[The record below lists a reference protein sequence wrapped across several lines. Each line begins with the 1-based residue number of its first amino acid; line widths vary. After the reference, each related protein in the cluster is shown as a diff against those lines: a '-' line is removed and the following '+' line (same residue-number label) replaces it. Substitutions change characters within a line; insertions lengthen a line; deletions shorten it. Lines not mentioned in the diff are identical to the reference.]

1 MSAETR
7 PPIRGP
13 EFVMPGYA
21 AAPTTPPA
29 APERAAPPRSL
40 GGLAERPLTW
50 ARALPTRDLAAIV
63 LAGVG
68 TLLLYVSFLVDWQI
82 IELDTGRQ
90 VHAGIAEIPTW
101 GTVYVLSAMVL
112 VALFVCVV
120 ALPTSLG
127 GSSRVIGIAWA
138 FGVAGILTAVLVRL
152 TDTPVLV
159 DGALPRELP
168 GGPAQVTG
176 VDASWGWGPVSA
188 AVGVALLTG
197 AFFAACPPLRDIEA
211 SADEADGRL
220 DPRD

>member
-1 MSAETR
+1 
-7 PPIRGP
+7 
-13 EFVMPGYA
+13 
-21 AAPTTPPA
+21 
-29 APERAAPPRSL
+29 L
-40 GGLAERPLTW
+40 GGIAERPLAW
-50 ARALPTRDLAAIV
+50 ARALPTRDLLGIA

-82 IELDTGRQ
+82 IELGTGST
-90 VHAGIAEIPTW
+90 VHAGIADIPTW

-127 GSSRVIGIAWA
+127 RSSRVIGIAWA
-138 FGVAGILTAVLVRL
+138 FGVAGILTAGLVRL

-159 DGALPRELP
+159 EGGLLRELL
-168 GGPAQVTG
+168 GGPSQATG
-176 VDASWGWGPVSA
+176 ADVSWGWGPTSA
-188 AVGVALLTG
+188 AAGVALLTG

-211 SADEADGRL
+211 RADEPDGRL